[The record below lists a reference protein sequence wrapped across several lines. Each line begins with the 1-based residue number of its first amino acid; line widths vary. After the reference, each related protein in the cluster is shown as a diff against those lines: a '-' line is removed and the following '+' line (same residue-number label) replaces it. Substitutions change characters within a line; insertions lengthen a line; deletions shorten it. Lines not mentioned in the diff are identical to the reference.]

1 MAFDVNRMEKTRHLL
16 KTTAV
21 LSIGRLVSHAATFL
35 TIPIYTFYLSAAEYG
50 GIDLLLVY
58 TSLLLPLATMRLE
71 ASVFRF
77 IAGARAGEDMDA
89 AAILRYVLSRI
100 GIGILL
106 LGIVAITV
114 QSVFSVP
121 YVIYAWLLLAVQAYN
136 AVTMEYI
143 RAAGHSGAYTI
154 ANSLAGVW
162 LLATTMVSVMGLNM
176 GVSGALVAIISAQ
189 IASGLFCSWRIW
201 RTQGATRST
210 GLSRTARRQ
219 LLSFSAPLVASALS
233 WWAIN
238 ASDKTIIA
246 FTLGAAANGIYAVA
260 GKFAAVLMVLFPI
273 FGMAL
278 TESAV
283 LHINAKDKDTFFSGV
298 FRGALRVS
306 FSLALLLIAGLGVAL
321 PLLIDPAF
329 MEARHFL
336 PILIGATFFN
346 NITGLYSAIYIAK
359 KMTRQIMNMSL
370 IIAAMNI
377 VLNLLFIG
385 SIGLYAAAGSTLV
398 AYAVMAVWRH
408 LEIRRIIAVQY
419 HTGTLISMA
428 AAALVVCW
436 LYYYNATWSNWLAVG
451 VAGVTALILNW
462 AVISRSYQALR
473 RRGGAHNE

>member
-1 MAFDVNRMEKTRHLL
+1 MEKTSHLL
-16 KTTAV
+16 KTTAI

-77 IAGARAGEDMDA
+77 IAGARAGEEMDA
-89 AAILRYVLSRI
+89 AAVLRYVLSRI
-100 GIGILL
+100 GIGILF
-106 LGIVAITV
+106 LGVVATIA
-114 QSVFSVP
+114 QLVFSVP
-121 YVIYAWLLLAVQAYN
+121 YAVYAWALLAVQAYN
-136 AVTMEYI
+136 AVMMEYV
-143 RAAGHSGAYTI
+143 RAAGRSGAYTV

-162 LLATTMVSVMGLNM
+162 LLAVTAVCVMGLQM
-176 GVSGALVAIISAQ
+176 GVNGALAAIMSAQ
-189 IASGLFCSWRIW
+189 LVASLFCSWQIW
-201 RTQGATRST
+201 RTRGVVSNG

-246 FTLGAAANGIYAVA
+246 FMLGAAANGIYAVA

-283 LHINAKDKDTFFSGV
+283 LHINAKDKDAFFSGV

-385 SIGLYAAAGSTLV
+385 SVGLYAAAGSTLV

-419 HTGTLISMA
+419 RMGALLGMA
-428 AAALVVCW
+428 VAALIVCG
-436 LYYYNATWSNWLAVG
+436 LYYYNAVWSNWLAVG
-451 VAGVTALILNW
+451 VAGLTALILNW
-462 AVISRSYQALR
+462 AVMLRSYQALR
-473 RRGGAHNE
+473 RRGGAHNG